1 SASASSGFSM
11 SSSWRSLADTVLAGW
26 PIDYDLL
33 EPDVPAISEADIA
46 KRMCGLPF
54 KPVDDVTRPTPAETV
69 RNLSRPDPESGRLMQ
84 LPAIPSAESARS
96 MKRQR
101 RAERLRTAGKN
112 WFGLPRQETDEA
124 QAQALEVL
132 QMRRALDTKTF
143 YKRNDRDK
151 PARYY
156 QVGTF
161 EDRPEDYYSSRTTRK
176 QRRADVV
183 DELLASEDFM
193 KKLRVRYRKI
203 HQARIAESLRK
214 ANKLKRL
221 TKKQKSRT
229 TKAKGN

>member
-1 SASASSGFSM
+1 MSASASSGFSM

-132 QMRRALDTKTF
+132 QMRRLWTRRLSINATIGTSPLATIRLALSKIGPRIITAPGQ
-143 YKRNDRDK
+143 R
-151 PARYY
+151 ASS
-156 QVGTF
+156 VGRMLWMNF
-161 EDRPEDYYSSRTTRK
+161 
-176 QRRADVV
+176 
-183 DELLASEDFM
+183 
-193 KKLRVRYRKI
+193 
-203 HQARIAESLRK
+203 
-214 ANKLKRL
+214 
-221 TKKQKSRT
+221 
-229 TKAKGN
+229 